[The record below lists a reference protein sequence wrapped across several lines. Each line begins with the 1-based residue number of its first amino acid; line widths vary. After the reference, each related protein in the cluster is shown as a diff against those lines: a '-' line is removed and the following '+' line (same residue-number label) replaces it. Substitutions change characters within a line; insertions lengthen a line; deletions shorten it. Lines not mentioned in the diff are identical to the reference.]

1 MRPRQRRFRLRA
13 FQSAFHAFFSRIW
26 SMNAGGRWP
35 QLAVTAGG
43 WQLGTAGGKDSSR
56 RAHVGVGCRIA
67 EFVPK

>member
-26 SMNAGGRWP
+26 SMNAG
-35 QLAVTAGG
+35 AAGG